1 MHMRGTHMNE
11 TPNPGPQTP
20 AEIDAALDAR
30 PQLVEG
36 LRSGSPEALGAYF
49 ELSGVKFT
57 KYSAA
62 RHP

>member
-1 MHMRGTHMNE
+1 LNE
-11 TPNPGPQTP
+11 TPNPAPRTP
-20 AEIDAALDAR
+20 EEIDAALDAR
-30 PQLVEG
+30 PKLVDG
-36 LRSGSPEALGAYF
+36 LHPGSPEALGAYF